1 MTQLNQNIKKH
12 SCPTC
17 GGQLTVDIARQMYVC
32 PFCGV
37 TFDYEY
43 FREDDV
49 LARASRA
56 LLAKEYKS
64 AGEAYGFMLSK
75 DPHNFEAL
83 RGKIL
88 VSIRISTTRS
98 LRQPE
103 TLRGINYKVAQDEV
117 LHAVEMS
124 QPEHTGYFSKMQELF
139 ETGKAYQ
146 SEVGRTNLS
155 RNERKEQYARIRRY
169 EHKID
174 EEYLNFPDRWD
185 HDEVTSVHP
194 KTTIFGALAIY
205 VVWVLLM
212 VILLGTVGGKSYS
225 SNTSQKSSTRIVN
238 SIVQSGEKTSS
249 QSSKSNET
257 TSRYVMS
264 VNSRNESLRL
274 SKEAKKEKEK
284 KEAVRILWGLIL
296 VPGLA
301 VAAFVAF
308 AAWRWSNIK
317 KIEEKIQQEEKVA
330 GEITSKLN
338 QHESEANRL
347 RAQINKLYSEMI
359 KLDPMPEA
367 MIPEHSGSGKKQAPS
382 E

>member
-1 MTQLNQNIKKH
+1 MTQLNQSVKKH

-17 GGQLTVDIARQMYVC
+17 GGQLTVDIASQMYVC

-37 TFDYEY
+37 NFDYEY

-56 LLAKEYKS
+56 LRAKEYKS
-64 AGEAYGFMLSK
+64 AGEAYDFMLTK

-88 VSIRISTTRS
+88 VSAGIPTIQA
-98 LRQPE
+98 LRQTE
-103 TLRGINYKVAQDEV
+103 TLRGMNYKVVQDNV
-117 LHAVEMS
+117 LHAVEVS
-124 QPEHTGYFSKMQELF
+124 QPEHTGYFSKMQELLKA
-139 ETGKAYQ
+139 GKAYQ
-146 SEVGRTNLS
+146 SEVGKTSLS

-194 KTTIFGALAIY
+194 KTTIIGALAIY
-205 VVWVLLM
+205 GVWVLLM

-225 SNTSQKSSTRIVN
+225 SDTSRKASISIVT
-238 SIVQSGEKTSS
+238 SIVQPGAKTSD
-249 QSSKSNET
+249 QSSKSKENNT
-257 TSRYVMS
+257 ISRYLKDYDRLIAQP
-264 VNSRNESLRL
+264 SR
-274 SKEAKKEKEK
+274 EAKEKEE
-284 KEAVRILWGLIL
+284 KETTRLLWGLIIL
-296 VPGLA
+296 PGLA
-301 VAAFVAF
+301 VAAFVAYS
-308 AAWRWSNIK
+308 AWKWNNIK
-317 KIEEKIQQEEKVA
+317 QFEEKIRQEEKIA
-330 GEITSKLN
+330 GEITSQVN

-347 RAQINKLYSEMI
+347 RAQINKLYSEMM

-367 MIPEHSGSGKKQAPS
+367 MLPLPKSKENK
-382 E
+382 